1 MFKFIT
7 HRSLWVNILVGLLLA
22 VGMFATI
29 IFSLNWFTGH
39 GDAKT
44 VPSVVNKP
52 LAEAQKILEGAGF
65 TVEVQDSVYYDTLKP
80 LQIVRQIPD
89 AEEIVKSHRTI
100 YLTVNRAVPPM
111 VKMPNIVG
119 YSLRSA
125 QFSLENAR
133 LKMGDT
139 ILKPDFAKN
148 SILEQLY
155 NGQNI
160 QPGALVR
167 QGSKIDLVVGN
178 GLSNQYLTVPDLIGM
193 TYSEAKALL
202 DSKGIGLGAV
212 IANANVTDTLSSFI
226 FRQSPPKFD
235 DEGNIRSIRP
245 GQLIDIWLSL
255 TAPEKKVEQKED
267 STVTNN

>member
-7 HRSLWVNILVGLLLA
+7 HKPLWVNILVGMLLA
-22 VGMFATI
+22 VGMFASI

-39 GDAKT
+39 NDART
-44 VPSVVNKP
+44 VPSVVGKSFV
-52 LAEAQKILEGAGF
+52 EAKKTLENEGF
-65 TVEVQDSVYYDTLKP
+65 TVEVQDSVYIDSLKP

-100 YLTVNRAVPPM
+100 YLTVNRAEPPF
-111 VKMPNIVG
+111 VTMPNIVG

-125 QFSLENAR
+125 EFSLENAK
-133 LKMGDT
+133 LKIGDT

-160 QPGALVR
+160 QPGALIR
-167 QGSKIDLVVGN
+167 QGSKIDLVIGN
-178 GLSNQYLTVPDLIGM
+178 GLSNQYLSVPSLEGL
-193 TYSEAKALL
+193 TYTEAKALL
-202 DSKGIGLGAV
+202 ESKGIGLGSIIV
-212 IANANVTDTLSSFI
+212 NANVTDTLSSFV
-226 FRQSPPKFD
+226 FKQSPEKN
-235 DEGNIRSIRP
+235 DEDGNTRVIRP

-255 TAPEKKVEQKED
+255 TAPEKKSTKGD
-267 STVTNN
+267 STATQN